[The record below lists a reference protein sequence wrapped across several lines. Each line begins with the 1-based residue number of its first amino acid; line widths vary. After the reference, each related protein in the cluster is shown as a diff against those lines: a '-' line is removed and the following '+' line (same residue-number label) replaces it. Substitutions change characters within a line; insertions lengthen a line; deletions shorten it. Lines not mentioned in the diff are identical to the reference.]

1 MNQGLILSLGTL
13 PSSPIVETDGIPSHA
28 PSCVKPVGRFI
39 GFTVGFGGRPGN
51 GLALRITMTWVF
63 SASLYLSA
71 AIFDARVESLTLLF
85 LLGINFLT
93 SFSPSYDSLIHTF
106 LLEWYPYV

>member
-13 PSSPIVETDGIPSHA
+13 PSSPIVDTDGVPSHA
-28 PSCVKPVGRFI
+28 PSYVKPVGRFN
-39 GFTVGFGGRPGN
+39 GFNVGFGGRPGN
-51 GLALRITMTWVF
+51 GLALRITMTWIF

-71 AIFDARVESLTLLF
+71 AIFDAQVDSLTLLF

-93 SFSPSYDSLIHTF
+93 SFSPSYDSLINSC
-106 LLEWYPYV
+106 LL